1 MLICLVKINS
11 LLKEILCDL
20 TCIDDVL
27 FIVKSNGVVSEIRSN
42 SLEIKENEKW
52 ITLGDNDGPCHMH
65 VNSELIKRAEFVKEQ
80 KPDKISFSV
89 RFFDENNERVLAG
102 FITKMYDENKNLKPE
117 RLRLYDNL
125 FAKYGSNNIILF

>member
-1 MLICLVKINS
+1 M
-11 LLKEILCDL
+11 LKEILCDL